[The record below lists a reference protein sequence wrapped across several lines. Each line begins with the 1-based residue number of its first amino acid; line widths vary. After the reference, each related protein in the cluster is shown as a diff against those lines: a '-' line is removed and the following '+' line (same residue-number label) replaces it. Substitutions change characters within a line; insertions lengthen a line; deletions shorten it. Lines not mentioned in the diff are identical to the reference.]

1 MKMCSLLVNAVRH
14 EFGVHYITLLTSVR
28 RLLENYPTLFFFSE
42 HLMVMEQVLEKA
54 DLKPSCACGNFFQP
68 ADSVIRWDAAFE

>member
-1 MKMCSLLVNAVRH
+1 
-14 EFGVHYITLLTSVR
+14 
-28 RLLENYPTLFFFSE
+28 
-42 HLMVMEQVLEKA
+42 MVMEQVLEKA